1 MNNSSQL
8 DLKKLQRQPAAP
20 SKVTRHPLRKHW
32 VTRIV
37 LPGAIVGGFVCLLL
51 VTAGTQFMPR
61 YAVTVMPVMIME
73 SVAVPTGVPL
83 FQAAGWVEPRPH
95 AINVAALAAG
105 VVDELLVVEGQMV
118 DCDEPIARLI
128 TKDAGLLVRQSKA
141 NLALRQG
148 ELARCEAELKAA
160 TTRVE
165 QPVHMEVLLADAK
178 GMLAKSRT
186 ELARLPYLVEAARSA
201 EAFTRKS
208 WEGKQA
214 AQESLSYRSVQQAE
228 NEFVSAN
235 ATLKELVDREPFL
248 KKEVESLEQ
257 KVGAVQTQFKLL
269 IEENRQLEEA
279 RAKVNSAIATV
290 DEAKVQVEQAELY
303 LSRMVVASPIRG
315 RILRVLVSRGTRLMG
330 LETSAGQN
338 TSTVA
343 QIYDPSQLQIRA
355 DVRLEDVPKIHN
367 GQPVEIRTASAT
379 ELIRGT
385 VLQSTSIANVQK
397 NTLEVKVALINPP
410 ANVCPE
416 MLVTATFLS
425 PELPDA
431 TAVQTQVK
439 RILIPKSLI
448 DSSDASSF
456 VWLVDDEQRSM
467 RREIVLSKTS
477 TGELCEVVSGL
488 NPTDKLI
495 VQGRETLTAGVRLKI
510 IGEDQTLG
518 VGQ

>member
-1 MNNSSQL
+1 MDNSSQL
-8 DLKKLQRQPAAP
+8 DLKKLQRQPSALTKGP
-20 SKVTRHPLRKHW
+20 RYPQRKHW

-37 LPGAIVGGFVCLLL
+37 IPGAIVAGFVGLML

-61 YAVTVMPVMIME
+61 YSVTVMPVFVTE
-73 SVAVPTGVPL
+73 SVAVPTGVSL
-83 FQAAGWVEPRPH
+83 FQAAGWVEPRPQ

-105 VVDELLVVEGQMV
+105 VVDELLVVEGQTV

-128 TKDAGLLVRQSKA
+128 TKDAELLVRQSSA
-141 NLALRQG
+141 NLALRLG

-165 QPVHMEVLLADAK
+165 QPVHLEVLLADAK

-201 EAFTRKS
+201 EAFNRKN
-208 WEGKQA
+208 WAGKQA
-214 AQESLSYRSVQQAE
+214 AQDSLPIRSVQQAE
-228 NEFVSAN
+228 NEYVSAN
-235 ATLKELVDREPFL
+235 ATLKDLVEREPFL
-248 KKEVESLEQ
+248 NKEVESLEQ
-257 KVGAVQTQFKLL
+257 KVTAVQTQVKLL
-269 IEENRQLEEA
+269 IEENWQLAEA
-279 RAKVNSAIATV
+279 KAKVDSAMATV
-290 DEAKVQVEQAELY
+290 DEATVQVEQAELH
-303 LSRMVVASPIRG
+303 LSRMVVTSPIRG
-315 RILRVLVSRGTRLMG
+315 RILRLLVSRGTRLMG

-385 VLQSTSIANVQK
+385 VLGSTSSANVQK

-410 ANVCPE
+410 PNVCPE
-416 MLVTATFLS
+416 MLVTATFFS
-425 PELPDA
+425 PELPIGTD
-431 TAVQTQVK
+431 VQTQVK

-448 DSSDASSF
+448 ESRDASSF
-456 VWLVDDEQRSM
+456 VWIVDDQQRAM
-467 RREIVLSKTS
+467 CREIALSKTAK
-477 TGELCEVVSGL
+477 GELCEVVSGL

-495 VQGRETLTAGVRLKI
+495 VQGRESMTSRVRLKI
-510 IGEDQTLG
+510 LGEDQTHG
-518 VGQ
+518 VGR